1 MTECNKKFV
10 KIGNSVPKFAIK
22 NKLTRNDGPWQQHFH
37 KKILFFY
44 LVIYYLFIYFS
55 VDPEVYVPRE
65 DDTRYNEVD
74 FDSEDTKYNKDYDA
88 QLRDEVAVESV
99 VIIVLV
105 SLLVTLL
112 FFGKWLYFIFE
123 KS

>member
-1 MTECNKKFV
+1 MNF
-10 KIGNSVPKFAIK
+10 
-22 NKLTRNDGPWQQHFH
+22 LT
-37 KKILFFY
+37 
-44 LVIYYLFIYFS
+44 
-55 VDPEVYVPRE
+55 
-65 DDTRYNEVD
+65 
-74 FDSEDTKYNKDYDA
+74 DYDA

-112 FFGKWLYFIFE
+112 FFGKLLYFIFE

>member
-1 MTECNKKFV
+1 M
-10 KIGNSVPKFAIK
+10 
-22 NKLTRNDGPWQQHFH
+22 
-37 KKILFFY
+37 
-44 LVIYYLFIYFS
+44 
-55 VDPEVYVPRE
+55 YVPRE

-112 FFGKWLYFIFE
+112 FFGKFIGFIFKE
-123 KS
+123 SFIFHKMNFKLQIGTVYIKLVQENTAYY

>member
-1 MTECNKKFV
+1 MLSYSIIFNIV
-10 KIGNSVPKFAIK
+10 Y
-22 NKLTRNDGPWQQHFH
+22 
-37 KKILFFY
+37 FFP
-44 LVIYYLFIYFS
+44 

-112 FFGKWLYFIFE
+112 FFGELLYFFFE

>member
-1 MTECNKKFV
+1 MMALDSNIFT
-10 KIGNSVPKFAIK
+10 K
-22 NKLTRNDGPWQQHFH
+22 NHCYC
-37 KKILFFY
+37 Y
-44 LVIYYLFIYFS
+44 LVICYLFIYFS

-112 FFGKWLYFIFE
+112 FFGELLYFFFE

>member
-1 MTECNKKFV
+1 M
-10 KIGNSVPKFAIK
+10 
-22 NKLTRNDGPWQQHFH
+22 
-37 KKILFFY
+37 
-44 LVIYYLFIYFS
+44 
-55 VDPEVYVPRE
+55 PRE

-112 FFGKWLYFIFE
+112 FFGEFYFFNNRIVGRFW
-123 KS
+123 KNQTNLAGSDLQNCQVGHV

>member
-1 MTECNKKFV
+1 MLSYSIIFN
-10 KIGNSVPKFAIK
+10 IIHSVYTNIIK
-22 NKLTRNDGPWQQHFH
+22 PLWN
-37 KKILFFY
+37 
-44 LVIYYLFIYFS
+44 YLFFS

-112 FFGKWLYFIFE
+112 FFGELLYFFFE

>member
-1 MTECNKKFV
+1 MLAYHIIF
-10 KIGNSVPKFAIK
+10 
-22 NKLTRNDGPWQQHFH
+22 L
-37 KKILFFY
+37 LFT
-44 LVIYYLFIYFS
+44 

-65 DDTRYNEVD
+65 DDTKYNEVD
-74 FDSEDTKYNKDYDA
+74 FGDEDTKYNKDYDA

-112 FFGKWLYFIFE
+112 FFGKFQSL
-123 KS
+123 

>member
-1 MTECNKKFV
+1 M
-10 KIGNSVPKFAIK
+10 
-22 NKLTRNDGPWQQHFH
+22 L
-37 KKILFFY
+37 FY

-112 FFGKWLYFIFE
+112 FFGKLLYFIFE

>member
-1 MTECNKKFV
+1 M
-10 KIGNSVPKFAIK
+10 
-22 NKLTRNDGPWQQHFH
+22 
-37 KKILFFY
+37 
-44 LVIYYLFIYFS
+44 
-55 VDPEVYVPRE
+55 YVPRE

-112 FFGKWLYFIFE
+112 FFGKLLCFIFE

>member
-1 MTECNKKFV
+1 MENDSASLHRLKMKHKISWKKCRFR
-10 KIGNSVPKFAIK
+10 I
-22 NKLTRNDGPWQQHFH
+22 
-37 KKILFFY
+37 
-44 LVIYYLFIYFS
+44 
-55 VDPEVYVPRE
+55 RE
-65 DDTRYNEVD
+65 KHVMN
-74 FDSEDTKYNKDYDA
+74 FLKDYDA

-112 FFGKWLYFIFE
+112 FFGKLLYFIFE

>member
-1 MTECNKKFV
+1 M
-10 KIGNSVPKFAIK
+10 
-22 NKLTRNDGPWQQHFH
+22 L
-37 KKILFFY
+37 FY
-44 LVIYYLFIYFS
+44 LVLYYLFIYFS

-112 FFGKWLYFIFE
+112 FFGKLLYFIFE

>member
-1 MTECNKKFV
+1 MIALDSNIFT
-10 KIGNSVPKFAIK
+10 K
-22 NKLTRNDGPWQQHFH
+22 NYCYC
-37 KKILFFY
+37 Y
-44 LVIYYLFIYFS
+44 LVICYLFIYFS

-112 FFGKWLYFIFE
+112 FFGELLYFIFE